1 MTNLIAAFPIVFAL
15 CVGLLVGIWLGRR
28 HGLLERKTLQAEWRR
43 DNDQLSR
50 KAAQLTGELAAEKRS
65 RLQIETQLSEQRAQ
79 GQEWREAIAPV
90 HSALRLLSERV
101 GESEK
106 TSLAKETEILTTL
119 TRMSEDFGKASQNVQ
134 AEARKLTQALSRSE
148 TRGNWGEMQ
157 LRRVVEAA
165 GMIEN
170 VHFQDQPHSETAD
183 GILRPDLL
191 VNLAGDRHAI
201 VDAKV
206 PLDAFLRAS
215 EGEDAAALTKHADAV
230 ATHISKLGSKEYWR
244 RFDTPEFVIMFLPA
258 EGLLSSALAV
268 RPDLMQKAMDRR
280 VLLATPSTLLAMLI
294 TIDHS
299 WRQVHADRQAKEIQ
313 KAGAELYQRVLRL
326 MDLLSALGKAIN
338 KTSDNYNQLI
348 ASLESRVLPAGR
360 KMAAM
365 AVAEEPLPTPVS
377 LDESARNL
385 DSSRWLLSTEAG
397 AISDPE
403 PKIQESES
411 HEPNRSAS

>member
-1 MTNLIAAFPIVFAL
+1 MTNLIAALPIVFAL
-15 CVGLLVGIWLGRR
+15 SVGLLVGIWLGRR
-28 HGLLERKTLQAEWRR
+28 HGLLERKSLQAEWRR

-50 KAAQLTGELAAEKRS
+50 EAAQLTGELAAEKRS

-183 GILRPDLL
+183 GVLRPDLL

-313 KAGAELYQRVLRL
+313 KAGAELYQRVFRL

-385 DSSRWLLSTEAG
+385 DSSRWLLSTDAG

-411 HEPNRSAS
+411 HKPNRSAS

>member
-1 MTNLIAAFPIVFAL
+1 MTNLIAALPIVFAL
-15 CVGLLVGIWLGRR
+15 SVGLLVGIWLGRR
-28 HGLLERKTLQAEWRR
+28 HGLLERKSLQAEWRR

-50 KAAQLTGELAAEKRS
+50 EAAQLTGELAAEKRS

-134 AEARKLTQALSRSE
+134 SEARKLTQALSRSE

-170 VHFQDQPHSETAD
+170 VHFQDQPHSESAD

-313 KAGAELYQRVLRL
+313 KAGAELYQRVFRL

-385 DSSRWLLSTEAG
+385 DSSRWLLSTDAG

-411 HEPNRSAS
+411 HKPNRSAS

>member
-1 MTNLIAAFPIVFAL
+1 MTNLIAALPIVFAL
-15 CVGLLVGIWLGRR
+15 SVGLLVGIWLGRR

-50 KAAQLTGELAAEKRS
+50 EAAQLTGELAAEKRS

-215 EGEDAAALTKHADAV
+215 EGEDTAALTKHADAV

-385 DSSRWLLSTEAG
+385 DSSRWLLSTDAG

-403 PKIQESES
+403 PKIRESES